1 MTSPSYEGAVTAE
14 QISRFNYQH
23 RDIIE
28 DGGGIYVPG
37 MMADLV
43 MFNSPETG
51 STLCLPE
58 NKLTA
63 DAVRTKIAYSN
74 AAFGIKTEGT
84 RERRESHRS
93 GGV

>member
-1 MTSPSYEGAVTAE
+1 MSPYEGAITAE
-14 QISRFNYQH
+14 QIARFNHQH

-28 DGGGIYVPG
+28 AGGGIYVPG

-43 MFNSPETG
+43 FFNSKETG
-51 STLCLPE
+51 STLAISE
-58 NKLTA
+58 HHLTSE
-63 DAVRTKIAYSN
+63 AVRTKIAYSN

-93 GGV
+93 GAF